1 MGENEGRWEGEER
14 TVREREGEVG
24 GREGEVGG
32 QREGDSCERRRE
44 GQGKGRRVLYRGS
57 DAP

>member
-14 TVREREGEVG
+14 TVRE
-24 GREGEVGG
+24 REGEVGG

-57 DAP
+57 DAL